1 MTMMQS
7 VSRERE
13 DGAPGVPACACL
25 NGRHAGRCQ
34 SLQCCSV
41 LAVLLGGAAQAEER
55 SPGAQSGSA
64 WDSPLGGEL
73 IAMVSPP
80 RTFLSSPRSSPSSSS
95 SPSSLSTSLSDATSS
110 ASDAAAPVDIGQAEG
125 FSLPPLS
132 VAADAFRDA
141 PIPTPASATA
151 SAAVEP
157 DPMRPLYA
165 SLHLHIDDA
174 TPVAAIADSRMQ
186 SVAVALDT
194 VLAGSGV
201 TLQPRVEVA
210 YRPNEAGLPAPQPG
224 TVPRQPGGTGV
235 ALRLYGS
242 QPSRTAGIYPFVE
255 ASWFQVSR
263 SQTIDVIGTR
273 IDTEKLKGLFA
284 LNVGAHGTTK
294 AGVKLWMK
302 VKLGRNAG
310 ATIGARY
317 HW

>member
-1 MTMMQS
+1 MTMFQS
-7 VSRERE
+7 VSGERE
-13 DGAPGVPACACL
+13 GGAPGVPACACL
-25 NGRHAGRCQ
+25 HGRHAGRCQ

-55 SPGAQSGSA
+55 TPGGDAGLSWGG
-64 WDSPLGGEL
+64 PPGGEL
-73 IAMVSPP
+73 VAMVAPP
-80 RTFLSSPRSSPSSSS
+80 RMPSAYSPRSSYSPPSM
-95 SPSSLSTSLSDATSS
+95 PSDASS
-110 ASDAAAPVDIGQAEG
+110 GPHAEGTPEDAPAAG
-125 FSLPPLS
+125 FSLPPLA
-132 VAADAFRDA
+132 VAAEAYHDA
-141 PIPTPASATA
+141 PAP
-151 SAAVEP
+151 VRVDP
-157 DPMRPLYA
+157 DPPRVLYA
-165 SLHLHIDDA
+165 SIRLHLDDTSSPTGLVGGGA
-174 TPVAAIADSRMQ
+174 Q
-186 SVAVALDT
+186 SLAVALDT
-194 VLAGSGV
+194 VLPGSGV
-201 TLQPRVEVA
+201 TVQPRVEMA
-210 YRPNEAGLPAPQPG
+210 YRPYDAGLPNPQLG
-224 TVPRQPGGTGV
+224 AISRHSGGTGI

-273 IDTEKLKGLFA
+273 IDTEKLRGLFA